1 MSLGTPISHPGKK
14 IIMALKQGFVWGG
27 GGERRKEN
35 RKKKKRKQYV
45 HGPIACLAVVSLWK
59 ALGCSHLVTLE
70 KQAKEHPPPH
80 PGAIS
85 RFYRIE
91 LPELCSS
98 VLK

>member
-1 MSLGTPISHPGKK
+1 
-14 IIMALKQGFVWGG
+14 
-27 GGERRKEN
+27 
-35 RKKKKRKQYV
+35 
-45 HGPIACLAVVSLWK
+45 
-59 ALGCSHLVTLE
+59 LE